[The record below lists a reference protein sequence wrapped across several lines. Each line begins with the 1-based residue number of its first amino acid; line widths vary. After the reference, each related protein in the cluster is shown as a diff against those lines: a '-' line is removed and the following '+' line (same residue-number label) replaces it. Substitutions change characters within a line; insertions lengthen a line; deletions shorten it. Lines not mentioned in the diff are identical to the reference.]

1 MGSQFS
7 HSIKLVWNYMIAPL
21 KRQDK
26 LIYTKV
32 LMTDSSLI
40 S

>member
-1 MGSQFS
+1 MVLSFSFYKISQ
-7 HSIKLVWNYMIAPL
+7 ITWLLL
-21 KRQDK
+21 KRCDK

>member
-1 MGSQFS
+1 MDVSFLILYNYS
-7 HSIKLVWNYMIAPL
+7 SVLHDYWFKL
-21 KRQDK
+21 QGK